1 MLCEYNRL
9 FFFSSVLGMYNVF
22 YSLEICSLMIRPC
35 WQPLDSPL
43 FSPNC
48 GWFSPYFLITHTQFS
63 FTCSSTISLCLYTH
77 SPEILDNLFSHAYFF
92 GILQVWYGRETIHC
106 RYRSLHIIASSKM
119 RFPIFFLLKS
129 IKILN
134 SWLYDVQSIGEIWM
148 RSAIDT
154 GVTERFRKTAD
165 LLGISPAENVVA
177 VNWNPNCCYS
187 VVKLCLTLRL
197 YGLQHARLLSS
208 TIPWSLFIF
217 MSIESVR
224 LSNYIIL
231 CCPLLL
237 LPSIFPSIR
246 VFSNKLAPC
255 IRWPK
260 YWSFS
265 CISPSNEYSGLISF
279 RTDWFDLFPVKG
291 TQAILQYHN
300 LKASILWCL
309 VFSMVHLS
317 HP

>member
-1 MLCEYNRL
+1 
-9 FFFSSVLGMYNVF
+9 
-22 YSLEICSLMIRPC
+22 
-35 WQPLDSPL
+35 
-43 FSPNC
+43 
-48 GWFSPYFLITHTQFS
+48 
-63 FTCSSTISLCLYTH
+63 
-77 SPEILDNLFSHAYFF
+77 
-92 GILQVWYGRETIHC
+92 
-106 RYRSLHIIASSKM
+106 
-119 RFPIFFLLKS
+119 
-129 IKILN
+129 
-134 SWLYDVQSIGEIWM
+134 M

-265 CISPSNEYSGLISF
+265 CISLPMNIQ
-279 RTDWFDLFPVKG
+279 D
-291 TQAILQYHN
+291 
-300 LKASILWCL
+300 
-309 VFSMVHLS
+309 
-317 HP
+317 